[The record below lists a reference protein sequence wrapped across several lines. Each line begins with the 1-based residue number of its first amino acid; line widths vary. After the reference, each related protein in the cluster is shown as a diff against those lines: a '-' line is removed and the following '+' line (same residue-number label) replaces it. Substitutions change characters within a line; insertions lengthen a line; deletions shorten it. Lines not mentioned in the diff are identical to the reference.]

1 MDKFAIDVLVT
12 ELYPAS
18 PCAQRYYLRRVLRFL
33 ADHPQYLSGTA
44 TDLCLAMRG
53 HVPSFRGKPVRHWHI
68 YEVLRQCD
76 RHLTA
81 QGVVP
86 GGTMPMLRT
95 LMDRLK
101 SGSHSA
107 SRPGIPPG

>member
-1 MDKFAIDVLVT
+1 MDKFAIDILVT
-12 ELYPAS
+12 ELYPGS

-33 ADHPQYLSGTA
+33 SDHPEYLSGTA
-44 TDLCLAMRG
+44 TDLCIAMRG
-53 HVPSFRGKPVRHWHI
+53 HMPSFRGKPVRHRHI

-76 RHLTA
+76 RYLTA
-81 QGVVP
+81 RGVVP

-95 LMDRLK
+95 LMSRLPSDRP
-101 SGSHSA
+101 SA